1 MMVVIHGI
9 EYVPRITMGTPS
21 EWHTLGQELQSIRKQ
36 TGMSLDK
43 AAAAIG
49 CTKSYLWNLEKD
61 RAEPGLRIAARI
73 AGAYGV
79 PIAIIAAAL
88 VREDEDRSILP

>member
-1 MMVVIHGI
+1 
-9 EYVPRITMGTPS
+9 MGTPS